1 MFKRESIDTYTNIKA
16 TLVLVFSIMFI
27 VSLVIVG
34 PIFLTLYLAG
44 LAAYTTQVLLTAI
57 LISVTTFGIIS
68 VLIS

>member
-34 PIFLTLYLAG
+34 PIFLTLYLTG